1 MPEEQAEKPILKR
14 TVKDSVFSEIFTIPA
29 YQVELL
35 QALYPDAENITEQD
49 IQNVTIRNIVSVD
62 VYNDLGLLF
71 RDTLVVL
78 MEAQSVM
85 TPNILVRF
93 IEYIARTYKDHI
105 LRTGQN
111 WYGRSK
117 VSVPSVDLYVIYVG
131 NRSDVEDGS
140 VISLTDAF
148 FGGVP
153 CGIEVRAKVISRP
166 QGDDA
171 LSQYLRFADIS
182 NQTVSEK
189 GRTREAAE
197 QIVKKCI
204 DRGILPEFFEQRK
217 QEVIAAMVELFSQ
230 QEADEMRESSYLF
243 GERRAR
249 SEGKL
254 EGRRE
259 GVLAG
264 QLNAYIGLVADGIL
278 SLHDGAKRAGMEES
292 AFYSRLI
299 QTYPHFRP
307 QQ

>member
-217 QEVIAAMVELFSQ
+217 QEVIAA
-230 QEADEMRESSYLF
+230 DEMRESSYLF

>member
-1 MPEEQAEKPILKR
+1 MLGEQAEKPVLKR

-111 WYGRSK
+111 WYSRSK
-117 VSVPSVDLYVIYVG
+117 VSVPIVDLYVIYVG
-131 NRSDVEDGS
+131 DRSDVKDGS
-140 VISLTDAF
+140 VISLTDEF
-148 FGGVP
+148 FHGVP

-166 QGDDA
+166 QGNDA

-204 DRGILPEFFEQRK
+204 DRGILPEFFELRK

-243 GERRAR
+243 GEQRAR
-249 SEGKL
+249 NEGK
-254 EGRRE
+254 RD
-259 GVLAG
+259 
-264 QLNAYIGLVADGIL
+264 AYIGLVAAGLL
-278 SLHDGAKRAGMEES
+278 SLRDGAKWAGMEEND
-292 AFYSRLI
+292 FYSRLI
-299 QTYPHFRP
+299 QIYPHFRS